1 MSLQEKI
8 NETKKEITGER
19 KSLGIDGGKG
29 SRPRN
34 NFSKSFRNNYDAIF
48 KKTKKKDPEKPSL
61 TSPSDS

>member
-19 KSLGIDGGKG
+19 RALGLDGGKG

-34 NFSKSFRNNYDAIF
+34 NHSQSFRANYDAIF
-48 KKTKKKDPEKPSL
+48 RKPKKKDPEKPSL